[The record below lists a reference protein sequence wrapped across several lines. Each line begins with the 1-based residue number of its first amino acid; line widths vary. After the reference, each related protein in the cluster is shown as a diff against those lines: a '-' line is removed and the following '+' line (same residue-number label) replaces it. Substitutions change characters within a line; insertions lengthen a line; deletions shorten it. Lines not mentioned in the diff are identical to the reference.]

1 MNLKAYNM
9 TYNRAKEF
17 FLGEDRCELV
27 LEDEAFWK
35 KKNGNDKSPAEIN
48 FNILNHN
55 IQLLLNM
62 HQEVFVLIFMSRIQI
77 EFTIL
82 KFRQLIKG
90 ILKKEPG
97 ITNL

>member
-35 KKNGNDKSPAEIN
+35 KKNGNDKSPAEIT
-48 FNILNHN
+48 
-55 IQLLLNM
+55 
-62 HQEVFVLIFMSRIQI
+62 LIY
-77 EFTIL
+77 
-82 KFRQLIKG
+82 
-90 ILKKEPG
+90 
-97 ITNL
+97 